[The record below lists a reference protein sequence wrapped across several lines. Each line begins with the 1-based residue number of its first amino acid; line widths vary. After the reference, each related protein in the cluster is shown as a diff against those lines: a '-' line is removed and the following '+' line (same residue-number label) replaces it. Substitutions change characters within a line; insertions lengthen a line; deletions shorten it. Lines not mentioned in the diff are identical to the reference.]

1 MAPYRALWE
10 ALPEPVPAACWEHGL
25 AAIRRGRAALIPLTL
40 LGVLAAVVGASL
52 SRSLAGALGGLAF
65 ALFVT
70 APFQA
75 GFAYVCL
82 RAARGVPTA
91 PRHALKA
98 LDNYREAVAST
109 ALVWLGTTLG
119 LACFVAPGV
128 VFYCRT
134 RFVPYLVVEEGLDAA
149 AAIQE
154 SFRLTRGH
162 EAAILGVTALG
173 LAACGVGLLLFG
185 VGVVPAL
192 VWWDAALASLYH
204 AVVLPSEAWDPESR
218 LMRPLAR
225 A

>member
-10 ALPEPVPAACWEHGL
+10 ALPEPFAAACWGHGL
-25 AAIRRGRAALIPLTL
+25 TAIRRGRAALIPLTL
-40 LGVLAAVVGASL
+40 VLTLAALVGGSVSRSGAGVL
-52 SRSLAGALGGLAF
+52 GGGAF

-82 RAARGVPTA
+82 RAARGVPAA
-91 PRHALKA
+91 PRHALMA
-98 LDNYREAVAST
+98 LDNYREVVAAT
-109 ALVWLGTTLG
+109 AFVWLGTALG

-149 AAIQE
+149 AALQE
-154 SFRLTRGH
+154 SFRLTRGR
-162 EAAILGVTALG
+162 EGAILGITALG
-173 LAACGVGLLLFG
+173 LAASAAGLLLFG
-185 VGVVPAL
+185 LGIVPAL

-204 AVVLPSEAWDPESR
+204 AVVLPSEAWDPESP